1 MADIIDYKIYGDD
14 MQIVEVEL
22 DPGEEVRAEAGAMT
36 YMSDGIE
43 IQTSTGGVFQ
53 GVKRMLT
60 GESFF
65 ITTFLYNGGT
75 KGRVGFGAPYPG
87 KIIPI
92 DLSKVKWMN
101 SSGLG
106 ALMAGLTTLRNAGG
120 DLKLANVTKKIES
133 LLLITKLITVFETY
147 ESVDRAVASFLK

>member
-1 MADIIDYKIYGDD
+1 MIAKLRATRGAGFDLAQPSQDRISFVQEKYKIY
-14 MQIVEVEL
+14 Q
-22 DPGEEVRAEAGAMT
+22 
-36 YMSDGIE
+36 
-43 IQTSTGGVFQ
+43 
-53 GVKRMLT
+53 
-60 GESFF
+60 
-65 ITTFLYNGGT
+65 
-75 KGRVGFGAPYPG
+75 
-87 KIIPI
+87 PI

-106 ALMAGLTTLRNAGG
+106 ALMASLTTLRNAGG